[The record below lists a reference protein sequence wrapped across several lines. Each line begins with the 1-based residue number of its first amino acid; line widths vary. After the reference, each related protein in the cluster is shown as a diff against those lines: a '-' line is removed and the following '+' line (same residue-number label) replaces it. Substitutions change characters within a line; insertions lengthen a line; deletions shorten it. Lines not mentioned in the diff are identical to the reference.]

1 MVIKRIEFC
10 IEVLKITMDL
20 AVVVAEAARV
30 LLSHAP
36 QFLCRFN
43 LTMAQT
49 NADDDLKSKSL
60 KAEFAS
66 VNSVGNKQE
75 EFGRSFC
82 IAVKRLQHIKG
93 LLNVLLQKRY
103 DEATYGGKF
112 IDGTILR

>member
-1 MVIKRIEFC
+1 MGVDLRNKPNLFPLRFTSNVILFIRCFLILIVK
-10 IEVLKITMDL
+10 
-20 AVVVAEAARV
+20 
-30 LLSHAP
+30 
-36 QFLCRFN
+36 FLCRFN